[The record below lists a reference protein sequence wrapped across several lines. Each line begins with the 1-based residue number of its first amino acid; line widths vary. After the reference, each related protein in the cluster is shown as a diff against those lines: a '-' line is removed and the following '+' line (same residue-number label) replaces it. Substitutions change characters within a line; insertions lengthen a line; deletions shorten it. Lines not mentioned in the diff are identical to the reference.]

1 MGESAAPAMSA
12 LGRALGERVGRADP
26 RTLPTPY
33 LVGVVAC
40 WLLTLLVAVVV
51 LVPGLSDGIEGAVL
65 GLRVLVVAALAAL
78 AGTAALLLRRDDVPR
93 ALREVAHAG
102 VAGAP
107 LLLLLA
113 ADRLAVFAVIAGVLF
128 VLAEVA
134 AHRRRTPPLLLALL
148 VASGWLVLLAAQF
161 TPGAARGATWIAL
174 FGVAAAFAAF
184 GSYYAVARAAE
195 SRVGWM
201 RPVFRDDLPLLLV
214 AAVVVAAVALV
225 GLRLTV
231 ARELFPD
238 PDPRLWSPLDTAP
251 TSWLHAVGVAAL
263 VVGFAARSVRRPL
276 RRSGER
282 GITAALAIAGNAH
295 LALAVLVLV
304 AGLVVAAA
312 TGRFAEFG
320 IPPLL
325 VAALKFAGVVA
336 ITVVALLP
344 PFQGSTARAIAVVT
358 GGYLLP
364 LTLVALLGQ
373 AGVALPGMLAGLPAT
388 PVQVAL
394 PLLLVA
400 VAGAALPPLRRMLG
414 TGLVVRLAV
423 VPLVAVHAGWLL
435 PAAWSEL
442 GRLVLVVGVVVGLL
456 FLLPRAAADPDRRG
470 RDVLA
475 ASAGQLLAL
484 VVFVLALPSL
494 LDDPQLVV
502 LGLFWLSVA
511 VIAALTVRAETPRDD
526 QLAGSSAASTSAYSA
541 TRSRKSASLGP

>member
-65 GLRVLVVAALAAL
+65 GLRVLVVATLAAL

-107 LLLLLA
+107 TLLLA
-113 ADRLAVFAVIAGVLF
+113 ADRLAAFAVIAAVLF
-128 VLAEVA
+128 VLAEGA

-161 TPGAARGATWIAL
+161 TPGAGRGATWIAL

-201 RPVFRDDLPLLLV
+201 RPVFRDDLRPLVV
-214 AAVVVAAVALV
+214 AAVVVPAVALTV
-225 GLRLTV
+225 LRLTI

-282 GITAALAIAGNAH
+282 GITAALAVAGNAH

-304 AGLVVAAA
+304 AGLVLAAA
-312 TGRFAEFG
+312 TGRFAEFD

-325 VAALKFAGVVA
+325 VAALKFAGVVV

-344 PFQGSTARAIAVVT
+344 PFRGTTARAIAVVT

-364 LTLVALLGQ
+364 LTLVGLLGQ

-470 RDVLA
+470 REVLA
-475 ASAGQLLAL
+475 SSAGQLLVL
-484 VVFVLALPSL
+484 VLFVLALPSL